1 MCATQAH
8 GLRPFPQGEC
18 ACAGLPWVRAL
29 EASLDLRLVQA
40 NLRESNCHKGQ
51 VGYNRTKQMRKSY
64 LPIYLHRKEA
74 PSKGVDA
81 IMARQALGVAWLPTS
96 GESTDGAAAREA
108 MQSQTHGERK
118 ASAKSDLDRGRLND
132 CNAGSRLGSAPG
144 AIEPSRAPSPP
155 TRKQGG
161 RSACRK

>member
-81 IMARQALGVAWLPTS
+81 IMVRQALGVAWLPTDGEGLRQTDVES
-96 GESTDGAAAREA
+96 GVCLAGAELLAQNAAN
-108 MQSQTHGERK
+108 HGSSEL
-118 ASAKSDLDRGRLND
+118 AA
-132 CNAGSRLGSAPG
+132 
-144 AIEPSRAPSPP
+144 
-155 TRKQGG
+155 
-161 RSACRK
+161 